1 MKTSA
6 DQSLWRWICIRISI
20 FSICSVF
27 VFVASIWLRYA
38 LQALWL
44 KQQMPIAVRE
54 EFARIKAHPPADP
67 ARFHQIIDQWWGL
80 SFSDPNIATE
90 DWLTIGVLLVILIP
104 CLVLW
109 GLKTVRPL
117 AVQFSRLTGA
127 ARAVAGGDF
136 SAEARPLSNVPTE
149 MTSFVHDFNHMTQQL
164 ARYDRELRASHV
176 AMAHELRS
184 PLTAAMGRLQGMM
197 DGVFPADNHQLA
209 RVMKQLQSLNQLADG
224 LQLLSLADAD
234 RLQLDCH
241 RFNLTELLK
250 ERIAWV
256 HNRAEQAG
264 LVITLEADSH
274 CLLQAD
280 AGKIGQLITL
290 LLENT
295 LAYASEGIILTICV
309 TPQAANLEM
318 TFRDAGP
325 GVSADFLATM
335 FERFTRAETSR
346 ARHSGG
352 CGLGLSIARAI
363 CHAHHGEITATLPAS
378 GGLAVRVTL
387 PRVSPALTES

>member
-20 FSICSVF
+20 FSACSVF

-38 LQALWL
+38 LQAWWL
-44 KQQMPIAVRE
+44 KQQMPAAVRE
-54 EFARIKAHPPADP
+54 EYALIKAHPPADP
-67 ARFHQIIDQWWGL
+67 SRFHQIIDQWWGL
-80 SFSDPNIATE
+80 SYTDPNIASE
-90 DWLTIGVLLVILIP
+90 DWLTIGILLVILIP
-104 CLVLW
+104 CLVFW

-127 ARAVAGGDF
+127 ARAVARGDF
-136 SAEARPLSNVPTE
+136 TAEAQPLKNAPAE

-197 DGVFPADNHQLA
+197 DGVFTPDQTQLA
-209 RVMKQLQSLNQLADG
+209 MVMKQLQSLSQLADG

-234 RLQLDCH
+234 RLVLDY
-241 RFNLTELLK
+241 RQFNLTDLLK
-250 ERIAWV
+250 ERIAWI
-256 HNRAEQAG
+256 HPRAELAG
-264 LVITLEADSH
+264 LVITLEAQSH
-274 CLLQAD
+274 CLLAAD
-280 AGKIGQLITL
+280 AAKIGQVITL
-290 LLENT
+290 VLENT
-295 LAYASEGIILTICV
+295 LSYASEGKALTIRV
-309 TPQAANLEM
+309 IRQASAVEM
-318 TFRDAGP
+318 RFLDAGP
-325 GVSADFLATM
+325 GVSAEFLTTM

-352 CGLGLSIARAI
+352 SGLGLSIARAI
-363 CHAHHGEITATLPAS
+363 CRAHHGDISATLPAA
-378 GGLAVRVTL
+378 GGLEITVRL
-387 PRVSPALTES
+387 PEGG